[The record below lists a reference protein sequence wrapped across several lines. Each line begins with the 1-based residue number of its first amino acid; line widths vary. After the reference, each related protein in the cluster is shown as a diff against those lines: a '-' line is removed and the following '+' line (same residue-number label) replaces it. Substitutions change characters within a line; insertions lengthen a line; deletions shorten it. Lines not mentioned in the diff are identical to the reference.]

1 MLVFRITKLALILIL
16 VLFAIEL
23 QAKNLGKRGRSFEIT
38 EQGFV
43 AMMEARLKQVDMK
56 KEQKKMV
63 EIGKKRV
70 LSPAAVAGIVRAS
83 KNREFYHD
91 PTYILPEDAS
101 LPCGKVLHPAGTM
114 VNPLDVMKLER
125 RIFFINGKDEEQV
138 AWLLEHLKDEQEE
151 IGSVQDRVI
160 LVAGSPVKL
169 SERLG
174 REIYFD
180 QHDGFL
186 TKKWGIK
193 AVPAIVIQE
202 KNRLKIMERRI

>member
-1 MLVFRITKLALILIL
+1 MTLT
-16 VLFAIEL
+16 
-23 QAKNLGKRGRSFEIT
+23 
-38 EQGFV
+38 
-43 AMMEARLKQVDMK
+43 
-56 KEQKKMV
+56 
-63 EIGKKRV
+63 
-70 LSPAAVAGIVRAS
+70 
-83 KNREFYHD
+83 YHD

-101 LPCGKVLHPAGTM
+101 LPCGKVLHPAGTI

-138 AWLLEHLKDEQEE
+138 AWLLEHFKDE
-151 IGSVQDRVI
+151 QDRVI

-180 QHDGFL
+180 QHNGFL

-193 AVPAIVIQE
+193 AVPAIVMQE
-202 KNRLKIMERRI
+202 KNRLKIMEIRI